1 LLGESNALNG
11 AVGAEFITAGELMLP
26 VTKKSKM
33 RKRTR
38 RSHLALRPV
47 ALIACAQCGRAK
59 LPHAACGNCG
69 YVNAHT
75 TIKVGGEE
83 S

>member
-1 LLGESNALNG
+1 
-11 AVGAEFITAGELMLP
+11 MLP
-26 VTKKSKM
+26 VTRKSKM

-38 RSHLALRPV
+38 RAHLALTPTQLV
-47 ALIACAQCGRAK
+47 SCPQCSQAK

-75 TIKVGGEE
+75 TIKVGSEE

>member
-1 LLGESNALNG
+1 VLSDVDALNG
-11 AVGAEFITAGELMLP
+11 AVGVGSIVAGELMLP
-26 VTKKSKM
+26 VNKKSKM

-47 ALIACAQCGRAK
+47 ALMACPQCSRAK
-59 LPHAACGNCG
+59 LSHLACGNCG

>member
-1 LLGESNALNG
+1 
-11 AVGAEFITAGELMLP
+11 MLP
-26 VTKKSKM
+26 VTRKSKM

-38 RSHLALRPV
+38 RSHQALRPV
-47 ALIACAQCGRAK
+47 HLVACVQCGQAK

-75 TIKVGGEE
+75 SIKVSAEE
-83 S
+83 

>member
-1 LLGESNALNG
+1 
-11 AVGAEFITAGELMLP
+11 MLP
-26 VTKKSKM
+26 VTRKSKM

-38 RSHLALRPV
+38 RSHHALRPV
-47 ALIACAQCGRAK
+47 HLIACPQCSQAK
-59 LPHAACGNCG
+59 LPHAACSNCG

-75 TIKVGGEE
+75 KIEVGAEE

>member
-1 LLGESNALNG
+1 
-11 AVGAEFITAGELMLP
+11 MLP
-26 VTKKSKM
+26 TTKKSKM

-38 RSHLALRPV
+38 RAHHALRAVHLMP
-47 ALIACAQCGRAK
+47 CPQCGQAK
-59 LPHAACGNCG
+59 LPHAACRNCG

-75 TIKVGGEE
+75 KIKVAGAA

>member
-1 LLGESNALNG
+1 
-11 AVGAEFITAGELMLP
+11 MLP

-38 RSHLALRPV
+38 RSHHALTPV
-47 ALIACAQCGRAK
+47 QLIACPQCSQAK
-59 LPHAACGNCG
+59 LPHAACRNCG

-75 TIKVGGEE
+75 SIRVGTEE

>member
-1 LLGESNALNG
+1 
-11 AVGAEFITAGELMLP
+11 MLP

-38 RSHLALRPV
+38 RSHLALTPKQ
-47 ALIACAQCGRAK
+47 LMACPKCGQAK
-59 LPHAACGNCG
+59 LSHAACGNCG

-75 TIKVGGEE
+75 TITIGSQE

>member
-1 LLGESNALNG
+1 
-11 AVGAEFITAGELMLP
+11 MLP

-38 RSHLALRPV
+38 RAHHALRPV
-47 ALIACAQCGRAK
+47 HLIACPQCGQAK
-59 LPHAACGNCG
+59 LPHAACANCG
-69 YVNAHT
+69 YVNRRT
-75 TIKVGGEE
+75 TIKVHTEE

>member
-1 LLGESNALNG
+1 
-11 AVGAEFITAGELMLP
+11 MLP
-26 VTKKSKM
+26 VTRKSKM

-38 RSHLALRPV
+38 RSHHALTPV
-47 ALIACAQCGRAK
+47 HLMACPQCGQAK

-75 TIKVGGEE
+75 SVETRSEE

>member
-1 LLGESNALNG
+1 
-11 AVGAEFITAGELMLP
+11 MLP

-38 RSHLALRPV
+38 RAHHALRPV
-47 ALIACAQCGRAK
+47 HLIACPQCGQAK
-59 LPHAACGNCG
+59 LPHAACSNCG
-69 YVNAHT
+69 YANAR
-75 TIKVGGEE
+75 IKIEVGAEE

>member
-1 LLGESNALNG
+1 
-11 AVGAEFITAGELMLP
+11 MQP
-26 VTKKSKM
+26 VHKKSKM

-38 RSHLALRPV
+38 RSHQALKPV
-47 ALIACAQCGRAK
+47 QLISCPQCGQAK
-59 LPHAACGNCG
+59 LPHAACANCG

-75 TIKVGGEE
+75 SIRVTAEE

>member
-1 LLGESNALNG
+1 
-11 AVGAEFITAGELMLP
+11 
-26 VTKKSKM
+26 M

-38 RSHLALRPV
+38 RSHQALKPV
-47 ALIACAQCGRAK
+47 ALIACPQCGQAK
-59 LPHAACGNCG
+59 LPHAACKNCG

-75 TIKVGGEE
+75 KIKIHTKE

>member
-1 LLGESNALNG
+1 
-11 AVGAEFITAGELMLP
+11 MLP
-26 VTKKSKM
+26 VTRKSKL

-38 RSHLALRPV
+38 RSHHAIHPV
-47 ALIACAQCGRAK
+47 HLMACPQCSQAK
-59 LPHAACGNCG
+59 LPHASCPNCG

-75 TIKVGGEE
+75 RVKPRAEE

>member
-1 LLGESNALNG
+1 
-11 AVGAEFITAGELMLP
+11 MLP

-38 RSHLALRPV
+38 RSHHALRAVQLV
-47 ALIACAQCGRAK
+47 ACRQCGQARR
-59 LPHAACGNCG
+59 PHLACPNCG

-75 TIKVGGEE
+75 SVKLEKEE

>member
-1 LLGESNALNG
+1 M
-11 AVGAEFITAGELMLP
+11 VP
-26 VTKKSKM
+26 VTRKSKM

-38 RSHLALRPV
+38 RSHDALSP
-47 ALIACAQCGRAK
+47 LQLTACPQCGRARR
-59 LPHAACGNCG
+59 PHTACLNCG

-75 TIKVGGEE
+75 RVKVGSEE

>member
-1 LLGESNALNG
+1 
-11 AVGAEFITAGELMLP
+11 MLP

-38 RSHLALRPV
+38 RAHHALTPV
-47 ALIACAQCGRAK
+47 QLIACPQCSQAK
-59 LPHAACGNCG
+59 LPHAACRNCG

-75 TIKVGGEE
+75 SIRVGAEE

>member
-1 LLGESNALNG
+1 
-11 AVGAEFITAGELMLP
+11 MLP

-38 RSHLALRPV
+38 RSHQALKPV
-47 ALIACAQCGRAK
+47 GLVGCPQCGQAR
-59 LPHAACGNCG
+59 LPHTACRNCG
-69 YVNAHT
+69 YFNART
-75 TIKVGGEE
+75 RIKIGKEE

>member
-1 LLGESNALNG
+1 MQPN
-11 AVGAEFITAGELMLP
+11 TR
-26 VTKKSKM
+26 KSKM

-38 RSHLALRPV
+38 RSHHALTP
-47 ALIACAQCGRAK
+47 AHLIACPQCGQAK

-69 YVNAHT
+69 FVNAHT
-75 TIKVGGEE
+75 KIKIETEE

>member
-1 LLGESNALNG
+1 
-11 AVGAEFITAGELMLP
+11 MQP

-38 RSHLALRPV
+38 RSHHALTPV
-47 ALIACAQCGRAK
+47 ALSACPQCGQARR
-59 LPHAACGNCG
+59 PHTACNNCG
-69 YVNAHT
+69 YVNSHT
-75 TIKVGGEE
+75 KIKIGAEE

>member
-1 LLGESNALNG
+1 
-11 AVGAEFITAGELMLP
+11 MLP
-26 VTKKSKM
+26 VAKKSKM

-38 RSHLALRPV
+38 RSHLALTPV
-47 ALIACAQCGRAK
+47 QLMPCPQCSQAK

-75 TIKVGGEE
+75 KITIGSEE

>member
-1 LLGESNALNG
+1 M
-11 AVGAEFITAGELMLP
+11 VP
-26 VTKKSKM
+26 VKKKSKM

-38 RSHLALRPV
+38 RSHHALKAV
-47 ALIACAQCGRAK
+47 HLQACPQCGQARM
-59 LPHAACGNCG
+59 PHVACRNCG

-75 TIKVGGEE
+75 TRQAKTAEE

>member
-1 LLGESNALNG
+1 
-11 AVGAEFITAGELMLP
+11 MLP
-26 VTKKSKM
+26 VHKKSKS
-33 RKRTR
+33 RKRHR
-38 RSHLALRPV
+38 RSHHALRPV
-47 ALIACAQCGRAK
+47 HLIACHQCGQAK

-75 TIKVGGEE
+75 RLKLDTEE

>member
-1 LLGESNALNG
+1 
-11 AVGAEFITAGELMLP
+11 MLP
-26 VTKKSKM
+26 VTKKSKS

-38 RSHLALRPV
+38 RSHLALRGV
-47 ALIACAQCGRAK
+47 QLSACPQCGQAK
-59 LPHAACGNCG
+59 RTHAACANCG

-75 TIKVGGEE
+75 KIKVGTEE

>member
-1 LLGESNALNG
+1 M
-11 AVGAEFITAGELMLP
+11 VP
-26 VTKKSKM
+26 VTRKSKM

-38 RSHLALRPV
+38 RSHQALTPIQ
-47 ALIACAQCGRAK
+47 LIGCPQCSHAK

-69 YVNAHT
+69 YVNGHT
-75 TIKVGGEE
+75 KITIGSEE